1 VKIYKCYGDKLD
13 TLWISVP
20 NRKTAIEWAYEHWEE
35 GDQDAESGIIVET
48 THDFEDQFGKNK
60 EWMLIDGDDPDL
72 TVKRPTP
79 PGVKFNRVARCVLV
93 KGGEMTVFANDEV
106 RMRKIINALLIEV
119 REWEIGWTG
128 DEWDRWEETGTD
140 QQMDEAVAG
149 LQEGL
154 GLYDTKT
161 GWRMVMPDAEGSG
174 L

>member
-20 NRKTAIEWAYEHWEE
+20 DRNTAIVWAFDHWDSQ
-35 GDQDAESGIIVET
+35 DQDAETGIIVET

-60 EWMLIDGDDPDL
+60 KWMLIDSDDPDL
-72 TVKRPTP
+72 AVKRPLP
-79 PGVKFNRVARCVLV
+79 LGVKLNKVARCVLV
-93 KGGEMTVFANDEV
+93 TGGEMTVFANNEK
-106 RMRKIINALLIEV
+106 RMRTIINTLLVRI

-140 QQMDEAVAG
+140 EQMDAAIASLE
-149 LQEGL
+149 EGL

-161 GWRMVMPDAEGSG
+161 GWRIVMPDTGGAE